1 MQMQMTSSYSYESI
15 LAASQRANWRV
26 EDVIGGER
34 RLDFTRPFMPESLAR
49 VEPLGFLQPR
59 ERLALNQIRGNGYLY
74 MFGVCEEYI
83 LPFVMDQAR
92 PHLTGD
98 DHRVRA
104 LLGFAGEEA
113 KHIDL
118 FKRFREEFAAG
129 FGTRCPV
136 LEPSADIARAI
147 LAHQP
152 LAVALLTLHIE
163 WMTQRHYVDSVK
175 DAPLDPQ
182 FASLLRHHWM
192 EEAQHAKLDTLL
204 VEALARPFGE
214 GQIMRAIDEY
224 LEIGGMLDGG
234 LRATGEAGH
243 GEPAP
248 GHRSG
253 ADRIRARA
261 VHRGAASGA
270 TLDVH
275 RIRHHPPAVS
285 GHRRPAVT
293 RRPYPAG
300 ADRPGVLL
308 ALSRARRR
316 NGTPSPA
323 RPAAARTPDRTPAA
337 AGGH

>member
-1 MQMQMTSSYSYESI
+1 MQTQMTSSYSFESI

-26 EDVIGGER
+26 EDVIGGEH

-204 VEALARPFGE
+204 VETLARPIGE
-214 GQIMRAIDEY
+214 SQIMRAIDEY

-234 LRATGEAGH
+234 LRQQVKLDMEALRMATGRILTEAERERFTEVQLQALRWTFIG
-243 GEPAP
+243 
-248 GHRSG
+248 SG
-253 ADRIRARA
+253 IT
-261 VHRGAASGA
+261 HPQFLA
-270 TLDVH
+270 TVG
-275 RIRHHPPAVS
+275 R
-285 GHRRPAVT
+285 
-293 RRPYPAG
+293 
-300 ADRPGVLL
+300 
-308 ALSRARRR
+308 LS
-316 NGTPSPA
+316 P
-323 RPAAARTPDRTPAA
+323 AARTRLEQIAPAFC
-337 AGGH
+337 

>member
-1 MQMQMTSSYSYESI
+1 MQTQMTSSYSYESI

-26 EDVIGGER
+26 EDVIGGEH

-49 VEPLGFLQPR
+49 VEPLGFLQPK

-204 VEALARPFGE
+204 VETLARPFGE

-234 LRATGEAGH
+234 LRALVKLDMESLRLATGRVLTESEREQFTEVQLQAQRWTFIG
-243 GEPAP
+243 
-248 GHRSG
+248 SG
-253 ADRIRARA
+253 IT
-261 VHRGAASGA
+261 HPQFLA
-270 TLDVH
+270 TVG
-275 RIRHHPPAVS
+275 R
-285 GHRRPAVT
+285 
-293 RRPYPAG
+293 
-300 ADRPGVLL
+300 
-308 ALSRARRR
+308 LS
-316 NGTPSPA
+316 P
-323 RPAAARTPDRTPAA
+323 AARTRLEQIAPAFC
-337 AGGH
+337 

>member
-34 RLDFTRPFMPESLAR
+34 RLDFSRPFMPEPLAQ
-49 VEPLGFLQPR
+49 VEPLGFLQPH

-163 WMTQRHYVDSVK
+163 WMTQRHYLDSVK

-234 LRATGEAGH
+234 LRALVKLDMESLRLATGRVLTES
-243 GEPAP
+243 EREQFTEVQLPAQRWTFI
-248 GHRSG
+248 GSG
-253 ADRIRARA
+253 I
-261 VHRGAASGA
+261 
-270 TLDVH
+270 T
-275 RIRHHPPAVS
+275 HPQFLTTV
-285 GHRRPAVT
+285 GR
-293 RRPYPAG
+293 
-300 ADRPGVLL
+300 
-308 ALSRARRR
+308 LS
-316 NGTPSPA
+316 P
-323 RPAAARTPDRTPAA
+323 AARTRLEQIAPAFC
-337 AGGH
+337 

>member
-1 MQMQMTSSYSYESI
+1 MQTQMTSSYSYESI

-34 RLDFTRPFMPESLAR
+34 RLNFTRPFMPESLAR

-163 WMTQRHYVDSVK
+163 WMTQRHYLDSVK

-234 LRATGEAGH
+234 LRELVKLDMESLRLATGRVLTESEREQFTEVQLQAQRWTFIG
-243 GEPAP
+243 
-248 GHRSG
+248 SG
-253 ADRIRARA
+253 IT
-261 VHRGAASGA
+261 HPQFLA
-270 TLDVH
+270 TVG
-275 RIRHHPPAVS
+275 R
-285 GHRRPAVT
+285 
-293 RRPYPAG
+293 
-300 ADRPGVLL
+300 
-308 ALSRARRR
+308 LS
-316 NGTPSPA
+316 P
-323 RPAAARTPDRTPAA
+323 AARTRLEQIAPAFC
-337 AGGH
+337 

>member
-1 MQMQMTSSYSYESI
+1 MQTQVTSSYSYESI

-163 WMTQRHYVDSVK
+163 WMTQRHYLDSVK

-234 LRATGEAGH
+234 LRELVKLDMESLRLATGRVLTESEREQFTEVQLQAQRWTFIG
-243 GEPAP
+243 
-248 GHRSG
+248 SG
-253 ADRIRARA
+253 IT
-261 VHRGAASGA
+261 HPQFLA
-270 TLDVH
+270 TVG
-275 RIRHHPPAVS
+275 R
-285 GHRRPAVT
+285 
-293 RRPYPAG
+293 
-300 ADRPGVLL
+300 
-308 ALSRARRR
+308 LS
-316 NGTPSPA
+316 P
-323 RPAAARTPDRTPAA
+323 AARTRLEQIAPAFC
-337 AGGH
+337 